1 MAIPRFL
8 STPRSNQRPDQS
20 GPNDHFGD
28 QSVLNRFAY
37 VSLFAVALLFQSTS
51 FAQQPIVTRGWDN
64 TRSNAN
70 TSETLLTPENVT
82 KNSFGRLFSVPV
94 DYVVM
99 AQPLY
104 VANVNIP
111 GQGQHNVVYVVT
123 QADSVYAIDAD
134 TGTQLWYASMLNG
147 GTTASGKYL
156 PCGTAPGFNQE
167 GIVGTP
173 VIDPNTNTMYLV
185 AKTLLNTT
193 VRHHLHALD
202 ITTGNEQP
210 GSPVL
215 IQAQSVSKK
224 GHVTVVNSLHQK
236 NRPGALLANNT
247 IYLGFGSNYC
257 NDHDSGWLISYDA
270 TTLQQKAVFNT
281 SPDTGLVSIW
291 QAGNGP
297 AADQNGD
304 IYVETAESGS
314 PYDVPS
320 GGQTYCNSV
329 LKLAPDLTIADY
341 FTPWSVAYLNSHDL
355 DLSSTGALLLPDQ
368 NDSPYVHELVASG
381 KQGVVYVLN
390 RDNLGMF
397 ATNDSQIIQEFAL
410 IPGDNNDVMFGSPAY
425 WNQTVYFAPNA
436 SPVMAFPVS
445 GGLLGTAV
453 KTAKSYNGSHSPS
466 ISANGNTNGIL
477 WDLTGQLYA
486 FDAVSMNMLYNTTQA
501 ANLRD
506 KLPPIGHFVTQTVA
520 NGKVYIGTNNSLE
533 ILGLFHVV
541 NVTAGAAQSA
551 PVGQALASPIQ
562 VQATNP
568 YNGQADV
575 GAAVTFSD
583 GGKGGTFNPASAVTD
598 SNGFASTTYTVP
610 TKIGTY
616 TLTISGTGFGDVTT
630 TATATAA
637 SAVRIIAYGGAKQTG
652 AAGTNLPN
660 SIVAQA
666 QDVYHNGVAGVTVNF
681 TANKGGVPNP
691 ASAIT
696 DANGLART
704 ILQLP
709 QTVGSLTV
717 TAASAGLKNVLF
729 VEYSVAGAAANVSI
743 TSGNNQTAAAGT
755 QLPQSLTVLVADQ
768 YGNPVSGV
776 SVTFDDG
783 GAGGSFANPNPSVTS
798 TSGTVTQ
805 LYTLPT
811 TPGIVTIHATAAGV
825 STPAAFTETG
835 Q

>member
-1 MAIPRFL
+1 
-8 STPRSNQRPDQS
+8 
-20 GPNDHFGD
+20 
-28 QSVLNRFAY
+28 
-37 VSLFAVALLFQSTS
+37 
-51 FAQQPIVTRGWDN
+51 
-64 TRSNAN
+64 
-70 TSETLLTPENVT
+70 
-82 KNSFGRLFSVPV
+82 
-94 DYVVM
+94 
-99 AQPLY
+99 
-104 VANVNIP
+104 
-111 GQGQHNVVYVVT
+111 
-123 QADSVYAIDAD
+123 
-134 TGTQLWYASMLNG
+134 
-147 GTTASGKYL
+147 
-156 PCGTAPGFNQE
+156 
-167 GIVGTP
+167 
-173 VIDPNTNTMYLV
+173 
-185 AKTLLNTT
+185 
-193 VRHHLHALD
+193 
-202 ITTGNEQP
+202 
-210 GSPVL
+210 
-215 IQAQSVSKK
+215 
-224 GHVTVVNSLHQK
+224 
-236 NRPGALLANNT
+236 
-247 IYLGFGSNYC
+247 
-257 NDHDSGWLISYDA
+257 
-270 TTLQQKAVFNT
+270 
-281 SPDTGLVSIW
+281 
-291 QAGNGP
+291 
-297 AADQNGD
+297 
-304 IYVETAESGS
+304 
-314 PYDVPS
+314 
-320 GGQTYCNSV
+320 
-329 LKLAPDLTIADY
+329 
-341 FTPWSVAYLNSHDL
+341 
-355 DLSSTGALLLPDQ
+355 
-368 NDSPYVHELVASG
+368 
-381 KQGVVYVLN
+381 
-390 RDNLGMF
+390 
-397 ATNDSQIIQEFAL
+397 
-410 IPGDNNDVMFGSPAY
+410 
-425 WNQTVYFAPNA
+425 
-436 SPVMAFPVS
+436 MAFPVS

-541 NVTAGAAQSA
+541 NVTGGAAQSA

-575 GAAVTFSD
+575 GATVTFSD

-598 SNGFASTTYTVP
+598 SNGFASSTYTVP

-616 TLTISGTGFGDVTT
+616 TLTMSGTGFGNVTT
-630 TATATAA
+630 TATATAS
-637 SAVRIIAYGGAKQTG
+637 SAIRIIAYGGAKQTG
-652 AAGTNLPN
+652 AAGTSLPN

-743 TSGNNQTAAAGT
+743 ISGNNQTAAAGT

-776 SVTFDDG
+776 NVTFDDG

-798 TSGTVTQ
+798 SSGTVTQ
-805 LYTLPT
+805 LYTLPI
-811 TPGIVTIHATAAGV
+811 TPGIVTINATAAGV